1 MLKGSDQLQCF
12 TVGKSGLKTGR
23 PEGLGMNDKANLPYF
38 ITDEEQSLDNRCS
51 RCELQ
56 DVLEA
61 SHDGLFITDGL
72 GNILMVNS
80 AWERICGIPRDFV
93 VGKSV
98 QDMVN
103 QKWYTES
110 SAMAAI
116 KARHKV
122 TIMLE
127 MTRGEKVGQK
137 IMATAIPIWGDD
149 GEIKRVV
156 ANIRD
161 ITEILY
167 LKELLEKTKQLNE
180 IYAAELQQMRIQQ
193 VQAGC
198 DVIARS
204 AATRRVMEMAAQVAK
219 VDSTVLITG
228 ESGVGKEV
236 IADVIHRLSQ
246 RSEGPLIKI
255 NCGAI
260 PESLLE
266 SELFGYES
274 GAFTGARKQGK
285 PGMFEL
291 AMKGTLFLDEVGDIS
306 LNLQAKLLRVLQ
318 DHEMM
323 RVGGLKP
330 IPIDARIVA
339 ATNKKLQ
346 EMVTTGSFRED
357 LYYRLN
363 VISIEIP
370 PLRERKEDIP
380 LLALHFLEKITKRY
394 QFNKRFSPGI
404 IDAFLAYLWPGNIR
418 ELENVIERMLVMT
431 EEEEIGSGH
440 LPVYIRKQVLPDEA
454 KMVLSE
460 NVPFQIAIEQ
470 AERQIIEQA
479 LRKYGSTRKAAG
491 ALKVNQSTI
500 VRKAKRYKIA
510 LAQDV
515 DRTGEYLEDL
525 RMRI

>member
-1 MLKGSDQLQCF
+1 
-12 TVGKSGLKTGR
+12 
-23 PEGLGMNDKANLPYF
+23 MNDKASIPYF
-38 ITDEEQSLDNRCS
+38 ITDEDQSLAARCS

-56 DVLEA
+56 DVIEA

-98 QDMVN
+98 EDMVN

-167 LKELLEKTKQLNE
+167 LKELLEKTQQLNE
-180 IYAAELQQMRIQQ
+180 IYAAELQQMRVQQ

-198 DVIARS
+198 EVIARS

-236 IADVIHRLSQ
+236 IANVIHRLSH

-291 AMKGTLFLDEVGDIS
+291 AEKGTLFLDEVGDIS
-306 LNLQAKLLRVLQ
+306 MNLQVKLLRVLQ
-318 DHEMM
+318 DHELV

-330 IPIDARIVA
+330 IPVDARIVA
-339 ATNKKLQ
+339 ATNRNLRDL
-346 EMVTTGSFRED
+346 VAAGSFRED
-357 LYYRLN
+357 LFYRLN
-363 VISIEIP
+363 VVSIEIP
-370 PLRERKEDIP
+370 PLRGRKEDIP
-380 LLALHFLEKITKRY
+380 LLALHFLEKISKRY
-394 QFNKRFSPGI
+394 EFNKRFSPGI
-404 IDAFLAYLWPGNIR
+404 IDAFLAYSWPGNIR

-431 EEEEIGSGH
+431 EEEEIGSRH
-440 LPVYIRKQVLPDEA
+440 LPIYIRDHLIPDEG

-460 NVPFQIAIEQ
+460 NVPFHKAIEQ
-470 AERQIIEQA
+470 AEKQLLEQA
-479 LRKYGSTRKAAG
+479 LKKYGSTRKIAS

-500 VRKAKRYKIA
+500 VRKMKKYKIA
-510 LAQDV
+510 TGQDTDGNGNCFEALV
-515 DRTGEYLEDL
+515 
-525 RMRI
+525 MRI

>member
-1 MLKGSDQLQCF
+1 MTDIPNVGCLSACKRQTPSQQC
-12 TVGKSGLKTGR
+12 S
-23 PEGLGMNDKANLPYF
+23 N
-38 ITDEEQSLDNRCS
+38 
-51 RCELQ
+51 CEMV
-56 DVLEA
+56 DILEA
-61 SHDGLFITDGL
+61 SHDGLFMSDGQ
-72 GNILMVNS
+72 GKILVVNS
-80 AWERICGIPRDFV
+80 AWERICGIHRDFI
-93 VGKSV
+93 VGKNA

-103 QKWYTES
+103 EKWYTES
-110 SAMAAI
+110 SVIAAI
-116 KARHKV
+116 RARKKV

-137 IMATAIPIWGDD
+137 ILATAIPIWGDD

-167 LKELLEKTKQLNE
+167 LKELLEKTRQLNE
-180 IYAAELQQMRIQQ
+180 IYAAELQQMRVQQ
-193 VQAGC
+193 VQVGC

-204 AATRRVMEMAAQVAK
+204 AETRRVLEMAAQVAK

-236 IADVIHRLSQ
+236 IANAIHRLSH

-291 AMKGTLFLDEVGDIS
+291 AEKGTLFLDEVGDIS
-306 LNLQAKLLRVLQ
+306 LSLQVKLLRVLQ
-318 DHEMM
+318 EHELI
-323 RVGGLKP
+323 RVGGIKP
-330 IPIDARIVA
+330 IAVDARIVA
-339 ATNKKLQ
+339 ATNKNLQ
-346 EMVTTGSFRED
+346 GMVTKGSFRED

-363 VISIEIP
+363 VVSIEIP
-370 PLRERKEDIP
+370 PLRQRKEDIP
-380 LLALHFLEKITKRY
+380 LLALHFLEKISKRY
-394 QFNKRFSPGI
+394 QFNRRYSPGI
-404 IDAFLAYLWPGNIR
+404 IDAFLAYSWPGNIR
-418 ELENVIERMLVMT
+418 ELENVIERMSVMT
-431 EEEEIGSGH
+431 EEEEIGPNH
-440 LPVYIRKQVLPDEA
+440 LPTYIRNYLSPGEEKV
-454 KMVLSE
+454 VLSE
-460 NVPFQIAIEQ
+460 NIPFQKAIEQ
-470 AERQIIEQA
+470 AERQLLEQA
-479 LRKYGSTRKAAG
+479 LKKYGSTRKIAS

-500 VRKAKRYKIA
+500 VRKMKKYKIA
-510 LAQDV
+510 INQDS
-515 DRTGEYLEDL
+515 DGNGNYFDDL

>member
-1 MLKGSDQLQCF
+1 
-12 TVGKSGLKTGR
+12 
-23 PEGLGMNDKANLPYF
+23 MNDKSKLPYF
-38 ITDEEQSLDNRCS
+38 ITDKDPSLTNRCS

-56 DVLEA
+56 DVIEA

-98 QDMVN
+98 DDMVN

-167 LKELLEKTKQLNE
+167 LKELLEKTQQLNE
-180 IYAAELQQMRIQQ
+180 IYAAELQQMRVQQ

-198 DVIARS
+198 EVIARS
-204 AATRRVMEMAAQVAK
+204 AATRRVMEMAAQVAR

-236 IADVIHRLSQ
+236 ITNAIHRLSH

-291 AMKGTLFLDEVGDIS
+291 AEKGTLFLDEVGDIS
-306 LNLQAKLLRVLQ
+306 MNLQVKLLRVLQ
-318 DHEMM
+318 DHTVV

-330 IPIDARIVA
+330 IPVDARIIA
-339 ATNKKLQ
+339 ATNKNLRDL
-346 EMVTTGSFRED
+346 VAADSFRED
-357 LYYRLN
+357 LFYRLN
-363 VISIEIP
+363 VVSIEIP
-370 PLRERKEDIP
+370 PLRGRKEDIP
-380 LLALHFLEKITKRY
+380 LLALHFLEKISKRY
-394 QFNKRFSPGI
+394 QFDKRFSPGI
-404 IDAFLAYLWPGNIR
+404 IDAFLAYPWPGNIR

-431 EEEEIGSGH
+431 EEEEIGSRH
-440 LPVYIRKQVLPDEA
+440 LPVYIRDHLIPDDA

-460 NVPFQIAIEQ
+460 NVPFHKAIEQ
-470 AERQIIEQA
+470 AEKQLLEQA
-479 LRKYGSTRKAAG
+479 LKKYGSTRKIAS

-500 VRKAKRYKIA
+500 VRKMKKYKIA
-510 LAQDV
+510 IGQDT
-515 DRTGEYLEDL
+515 DGNGTCFEDL

>member
-1 MLKGSDQLQCF
+1 MTSKCNTGNSITCKTQASIKQCS
-12 TVGKSGLKTGR
+12 T
-23 PEGLGMNDKANLPYF
+23 
-38 ITDEEQSLDNRCS
+38 
-51 RCELQ
+51 CEME
-56 DVLEA
+56 DILEA
-61 SHDGLFITDGL
+61 SHDGLFMSDGQ
-72 GNILMVNS
+72 GKILMVNS

-93 VGKSV
+93 VGKNA

-103 QKWYTES
+103 QKWYSES
-110 SAMAAI
+110 SVMAAI
-116 KARHKV
+116 KARQKV

-127 MTRGEKVGQK
+127 MTRGEKIGQK
-137 IMATAIPIWGDD
+137 VMATAIPIWGDD

-167 LKELLEKTKQLNE
+167 LKELLEKTRQLNE
-180 IYAAELQQMRIQQ
+180 IYAAELQQMRVQQ

-204 AATRRVMEMAAQVAK
+204 AETRRVMEMAAQVAK

-236 IADVIHRLSQ
+236 IANAIHRLSH

-291 AMKGTLFLDEVGDIS
+291 AEKGTLFLDEVGDVS
-306 LNLQAKLLRVLQ
+306 LNLQVKLLRVLQ
-318 DHEMM
+318 DHEII

-330 IPIDARIVA
+330 IAVDARIVA
-339 ATNKKLQ
+339 ATNKHLRDL
-346 EMVTTGSFRED
+346 VASGSFRED
-357 LYYRLN
+357 LFYRLN
-363 VISIEIP
+363 VVSIEIP
-370 PLRERKEDIP
+370 PLRRRREDIP
-380 LLALHFLEKITKRY
+380 LLALHFLEKISKRY
-394 QFNKRFSPGI
+394 QFSRRFSPCI
-404 IDAFLAYLWPGNIR
+404 IDAFLAYSWPGNIR

-431 EEEEIGSGH
+431 EEEEIGPDH
-440 LPVYIRKQVLPDEA
+440 LPTYIRNYLTPGEER
-454 KMVLSE
+454 MVFSE
-460 NVPFQIAIEQ
+460 NMPFQKAIEQ
-470 AERQIIEQA
+470 AERQLLEQA
-479 LRKYGSTRKAAG
+479 LKKYGSTRKIAS
-491 ALKVNQSTI
+491 ALKVNQSTV
-500 VRKAKRYKIA
+500 VRKMKKYKIIA
-510 LAQDV
+510 TSQDS
-515 DRTGEYLEDL
+515 DANGTYFEDL